1 MSVKMTKSI
10 QVEIIPQ
17 LKDNYSYIVYSNVKK
32 LAVVIDPADA
42 DPIIEFIDNN
52 NIVLSGILITH
63 HHADHTSGIN
73 NLLKFQST
81 EVYSPNQDINGTTKT
96 IKENAC

>member
-1 MSVKMTKSI
+1 MTESI
-10 QVEIIPQ
+10 QVKIISQ
-17 LKDNYSYIVYSNVKK
+17 LQDNYSYIIYCNFKK

-42 DPIIEFIDNN
+42 KPIIEFINNN

-73 NLLKFQST
+73 DILKFQST
-81 EVYSPNQDINGTTKT
+81 EIYSPDKNIMKT
-96 IKENAC
+96 